1 MTELYY
7 YKLQNIR
14 VVDGDTIDADI
25 DLGFKV
31 STRQRIRLNRIN
43 APETRLQKKIKNLED
58 RIHEKNLGLK
68 AKSYLAEKCKAHDV
82 YMHSVGSGK
91 YGRVL
96 GELFIDKLEPDL
108 GLFSD
113 RLCINDLMLS
123 EGYARPY
130 GK

>member
-1 MTELYY
+1 MNKLYY
-7 YKLQNIR
+7 YKLQKIR

-43 APETRLQKKIKNLED
+43 APETRLQSKIKNLDD
-58 RIHEKNLGLK
+58 RIHEKKLGLK
-68 AKSYLAEKCKAHDV
+68 AKAFLKNICKDHDI

-96 GELFIDKLEPDL
+96 GELFFDKPDET
-108 GLFSD
+108 GLFEHYT
-113 RLCINDLMLS
+113 CINDLLLS
-123 EGYARPY
+123 EGHARPY
-130 GK
+130 GV

>member
-1 MTELYY
+1 MNNLYF

-14 VVDGDTIDADI
+14 VIDGDTIDATI
-25 DLGFKV
+25 DLGFNIYTK
-31 STRQRIRLNRIN
+31 QRIRLNRIN

-68 AKSYLAEKCKAHDV
+68 AKSYLAKTCRDHDV
-82 YMHSVGSGK
+82 YLHSVGSGK

-96 GELFIDKLEPDL
+96 GELFIDLPDDS
-108 GLFSD
+108 GLYSE
-113 RLCINDLMLS
+113 RVCLNDLMLS

-130 GK
+130 EG

>member
-1 MTELYY
+1 MSDLYY

-31 STRQRIRLNRIN
+31 STRQRIRLHRIN

-68 AKSYLAEKCKAHDV
+68 AKSYLAKICKTNDI
-82 YMHSVGSGK
+82 YLHSVGSGK

-96 GELFIDKLEPDL
+96 GELYFDKLDSSELHDT
-108 GLFSD
+108 
-113 RLCINDLMLS
+113 RTCINDLMLS
-123 EGYARPY
+123 EGIVRPY
-130 GK
+130 MS

>member
-1 MTELYY
+1 MSKLYY

-43 APETRLQKKIKNLED
+43 APETKLQKKIKNLDD

-68 AKSYLAEKCKAHDV
+68 AKSYLAQKCKAHDV

-96 GELFIDKLEPDL
+96 GELFIDVKDNS
-108 GLFSD
+108 GLYED
-113 RLCINDLMLS
+113 TVCLNDLMLS
-123 EGYARPY
+123 DGVVRPY
-130 GK
+130 GG

>member
-1 MTELYY
+1 MSKLYY

-43 APETRLQKKIKNLED
+43 APETKLQSKIKNLDD

-68 AKSYLAEKCKAHDV
+68 AKSYLAQKCKAHDV

-96 GELFIDKLEPDL
+96 GELFIDVKDNS
-108 GLFSD
+108 GLYED
-113 RLCINDLMLS
+113 TVCLNDLMLS
-123 EGYARPY
+123 DGVVRPY
-130 GK
+130 GG